1 VANKFPSSG
10 RSRSALPDA
19 QPSARVL
26 VVDDDYQV
34 RQITRMM
41 LEAAG
46 YEVLQAR
53 DSADAMRVVAAASPT
68 VDLAL
73 LDINLPAMDGRH
85 LAVRIT
91 NASPQTKILYMSGV
105 PAESLSEYGIVA
117 DSWFIQKPFASREL
131 LARVVDRLG

>member
-1 VANKFPSSG
+1 V
-10 RSRSALPDA
+10 
-19 QPSARVL
+19 RVL

-41 LEAAG
+41 LEQAG

-53 DSADAMRVVAAASPT
+53 DSADALRVVAAATPA

-73 LDINLPAMDGRH
+73 LDINLPAMDGRN

-91 NASPQTKILYMSGV
+91 NASPETRILYMSGV
-105 PAESLSEYGIVA
+105 PAEALTDYGVVT

-131 LARVVDRLG
+131 LARVVERLT

>member
-1 VANKFPSSG
+1 VANVFRSSG
-10 RSRSALPDA
+10 RSRSALPVA
-19 QPSARVL
+19 PPGARVL

-41 LEAAG
+41 LEQAG

-53 DSADAMRVVAAASPT
+53 DSADALRVVAAAAPA

-73 LDINLPAMDGRH
+73 LDLNLPALDGRQ

-91 NASPQTKILYMSGV
+91 NASPQTRILYMSGA
-105 PAESLSEYGIVA
+105 PAEALTEYGVVA
-117 DSWFIQKPFASREL
+117 GSWFIQKPFASREL
-131 LARVVDRLG
+131 LARVVERLS